1 MTLQHLDTVIAF
13 ATVMLGVSLLI
24 TVLTQIVAALS
35 GLRGANLRWGIR
47 KLLTTMDNANAALNA
62 DQKGDENELEMK
74 CETLADKI
82 LRHPLI
88 SDSNFSRFEG
98 WPGFKWL
105 IGRFK
110 LANGIRKEELINILG
125 KLGVDDTAYAALKT
139 HHDAV
144 KLHIET
150 WFDTVMDRVS
160 QRFAMSTRMWTVFF
174 AVVMAVV
181 LHLDTLALLRK
192 LSQDQTVRAR
202 LVASADAVVRETS
215 RVLGAAGETNV
226 FAVSIDQLKE
236 TEPVADQQL
245 TNATPPLMSPEAAY
259 VWVRAQL
266 GNHPQAAKVLAEY
279 HRIASSNII
288 VKAPELMG
296 SVAIV
301 HDELARAGLEL
312 LPDYKSIKLRDYSPL
327 HSSFWGML
335 VSVILLSL
343 GAPFWFNGLKT
354 LLTLR
359 PILATRMHKEQE
371 MKTEHPK

>member
-13 ATVMLGVSLLI
+13 ATIMLGVSLLI
-24 TVLTQIVAALS
+24 TVLTQIVAALF
-35 GLRGANLRWGIR
+35 GLRGTNLQWGLR
-47 KLLTTMDNANAALNA
+47 KLLTTEDNVKAALNA
-62 DQKGDENELEMK
+62 DQKVDENKLEEQ
-74 CETLADKI
+74 CGTLADKI

-88 SDSNFSRFEG
+88 SDSTFSKFEG
-98 WPGFKWL
+98 WPGFKSL

-110 LANGIRKEELINILG
+110 LANGIRKEELINILD
-125 KLGVDDTAYAALKT
+125 KLGVDDTASAALKT
-139 HHDAV
+139 HLAGV
-144 KLHIET
+144 KQHIET
-150 WFDTVMDRVS
+150 WFDTTMDRVA
-160 QRFAMSTRMWTVFF
+160 QRFAMSTRILTVSLAFVL
-174 AVVMAVV
+174 AAL
-181 LHLDTLALLRK
+181 LHLDAVALLRK

-236 TEPVADQQL
+236 TEPVADQRL
-245 TNATPPLMSPEAAY
+245 TNAPPLLLSPEAAY
-259 VWVRAQL
+259 GWVRTQL

-279 HRIASSNII
+279 HKIASSN
-288 VKAPELMG
+288 VVAKAPELMG

-301 HDELARAGLEL
+301 NDELAQAGLEL

-335 VSVILLSL
+335 ISVVLLSL

-354 LLTLR
+354 LVTLR